1 MSGFGFFARQ
11 LLLCYLGSEETN
23 PVKRVEMMPNSSSK
37 TERQVDGQ
45 IDEIKNLILSMGGYV
60 EKALEQA
67 ILALKNRDSAA
78 FEKVHDIENFINE
91 GHVKVDNACMT
102 FLAKQGP
109 VARDLRLIISI
120 IKINS
125 DLERMGDQSVN
136 IAYTGK
142 DYLSRT
148 PIAESIGDIDDMS
161 RIARKMVKDS
171 LDSFV
176 REDETLAKE
185 ILLMDDEVDAFKRKV
200 FKDLTAYI
208 KNNPQNVDA
217 ALDLILIARNLE
229 RLGDHATNIA
239 EDVIFVST
247 GKDIRHGGK
256 YS

>member
-1 MSGFGFFARQ
+1 
-11 LLLCYLGSEETN
+11 
-23 PVKRVEMMPNSSSK
+23 V
-37 TERQVDGQ
+37 ERQVDTQ
-45 IDEIKNLILSMGGYV
+45 IDQLKNLILSMGGQV
-60 EKALEQA
+60 EKALDEAVQA
-67 ILALKNRDSAA
+67 LIHRKADA
-78 FEKVHDIENFINE
+78 FQKVHEIENLINQD
-91 GHVKVDNACMT
+91 HIKVDQACMH

-142 DYLSRT
+142 DYLTRQ
-148 PIAESIGDIDDMS
+148 PISQSLPDIERMS
-161 RIARKMVKDS
+161 VLARKMVKGS

-176 REDETLAKE
+176 REDEKSAQE
-185 ILLMDDEVDAFKRKV
+185 ILLMDDEVDTLKSKV
-200 FKDLTAYI
+200 FRDLLAYI
-208 KNNPQNVDA
+208 KSNPQNADA
-217 ALDLILIARNLE
+217 ALDIILIARNLE

-247 GKDIRHGGK
+247 GKDVRHGGK

>member
-1 MSGFGFFARQ
+1 
-11 LLLCYLGSEETN
+11 
-23 PVKRVEMMPNSSSK
+23 V
-37 TERQVDGQ
+37 ERQVDTQ
-45 IDEIKNLILSMGGYV
+45 IDQLKNLILSMGGHV
-60 EKALEQA
+60 EKALDEAMQA
-67 ILALKNRDSAA
+67 LIHRKSDA
-78 FEKVHDIENFINE
+78 FQKVHEIENKINE
-91 GHVKVDNACMT
+91 EHIQVDQACMH

-142 DYLSRT
+142 DYLTRQ
-148 PIAESIGDIDDMS
+148 PISQSLPDIERMSIL
-161 RIARKMVKDS
+161 ARKMVKGS

-176 REDETLAKE
+176 REDEKSAQE
-185 ILLMDDEVDAFKRKV
+185 ILLMDDEVDGLKAKV
-200 FKDLTAYI
+200 FRDLLAYI
-208 KNNPQNVDA
+208 KQQPQNADA
-217 ALDLILIARNLE
+217 ALDMILIARNLE

-247 GKDIRHGGK
+247 GKDVRHGGK

>member
-1 MSGFGFFARQ
+1 M
-11 LLLCYLGSEETN
+11 TN
-23 PVKRVEMMPNSSSK
+23 PTKNANKS
-37 TERQVDGQ
+37 ERQVDGQ
-45 IDEIKNLILSMGGYV
+45 IVELKNLILSMGGSV
-60 EKALEQA
+60 EKALELA
-67 ILALKNRDSAA
+67 IKALKDRDVEA
-78 FEKVHDIENFINE
+78 FQKVHEIENHVNE
-91 GHVKVDNACMT
+91 DHVRVDNACMT

-125 DLERMGDQSVN
+125 DLERMGDQSVK

-142 DYLSRT
+142 DYLSRQ
-148 PIAESIGDIDDMS
+148 PIAESIVDIDRMS
-161 RIARKMVKDS
+161 VLARKMVKDS

-176 REDETLAKE
+176 REDETQAKA
-185 ILLMDDEVDAFKRKV
+185 ILLMDDEVDSLKRKV
-200 FKDLTAYI
+200 FSDLTAYI
-208 KNNPQNVDA
+208 KLNPGNVDA

-247 GKDIRHGGK
+247 GKDVRHGGK

>member
-1 MSGFGFFARQ
+1 MSN
-11 LLLCYLGSEETN
+11 LTKS
-23 PVKRVEMMPNSSSK
+23 
-37 TERQVDGQ
+37 ERQVDGQ
-45 IDEIKNLILSMGGYV
+45 IVELKNLILSMGGSV
-60 EKALEQA
+60 EKALEVA
-67 ILALKNRDSAA
+67 IKALKDRKIED
-78 FEKVHDIENFINE
+78 FQKVHDIENNINE
-91 GHVKVDNACMT
+91 DHVKVDNACMT

-142 DYLSRT
+142 DYLSRQ
-148 PIAESIGDIDDMS
+148 PIVESIVDIDRMS
-161 RIARKMVKDS
+161 VIARKMVKDS

-176 REDETLAKE
+176 REDETQAKA
-185 ILLMDDEVDAFKRKV
+185 ILLMDDEVDSLKRKV
-200 FKDLTAYI
+200 FSDLTGYI
-208 KNNPQNVDA
+208 KANPGNVDA

-247 GKDIRHGGK
+247 GKDVRHGGK

>member
-1 MSGFGFFARQ
+1 
-11 LLLCYLGSEETN
+11 
-23 PVKRVEMMPNSSSK
+23 MPNPNSK
-37 TERQVDGQ
+37 SERQFDSQIVDL
-45 IDEIKNLILSMGGYV
+45 KNLILSMGGSV
-60 EKALEQA
+60 EKALEVA
-67 ILALKNRDSAA
+67 IQALKDRNAEA
-78 FEKVHDIENFINE
+78 FQKVHDIENNINE

-125 DLERMGDQSVN
+125 DLERMGDQAVN

-142 DYLSRT
+142 DYLSRQ
-148 PIAESIGDIDDMS
+148 PIAESIVDIDRMS
-161 RIARKMVKDS
+161 VLARKMVKDS

-176 REDETLAKE
+176 REDENQAKE
-185 ILLMDDEVDAFKRKV
+185 ILLMDDEVDSLKRKV
-200 FKDLTAYI
+200 FKDLTSYI
-208 KNNPQNVDA
+208 KINPGNVDA

-229 RLGDHATNIA
+229 RLGDHATNVA

-247 GKDIRHGGK
+247 GKDVRHGGK

>member
-1 MSGFGFFARQ
+1 M
-11 LLLCYLGSEETN
+11 TN
-23 PVKRVEMMPNSSSK
+23 PPKNANKS
-37 TERQVDGQ
+37 ERQVDGQ
-45 IDEIKNLILSMGGYV
+45 IVELKNLILSMGGSV
-60 EKALEQA
+60 EKALELA
-67 ILALKNRDSAA
+67 IKALKDRDVEA
-78 FEKVHDIENFINE
+78 FQKVHEIENHVNE
-91 GHVKVDNACMT
+91 DHVRVDNACMT

-142 DYLSRT
+142 DYLSRQ
-148 PIAESIGDIDDMS
+148 PIAESIVDIDRMS
-161 RIARKMVKDS
+161 VLARKMVKDS

-176 REDETLAKE
+176 REDEIQAKA
-185 ILLMDDEVDAFKRKV
+185 ILLMDDEVDSLKRKV
-200 FKDLTAYI
+200 FSDLTAYI
-208 KNNPQNVDA
+208 KHNPGNVDA

-247 GKDIRHGGK
+247 GKDVRHGGK